1 MKLYDAVMRLE
12 GWSNPISLDI
22 GDYYMHDC
30 GRVYLLLIEEIHVKA
45 DHIDTLFEEKT
56 SLMVEEVL
64 ILSRHV
70 SILILLQ

>member
-30 GRVYLLLIEEIHVKA
+30 GRVYLLLIEEIN
-45 DHIDTLFEEKT
+45 TLK
-56 SLMVEEVL
+56 L
-64 ILSRHV
+64 I
-70 SILILLQ
+70 ILILCLKRKPV